1 MKISAGWKIVLYA
14 FVVVLLVQ
22 GYDLAYYLMNR
33 KDSFLANLGL
43 VTLFTM
49 FAGTLYSLYQLSA
62 VFLYILLLNLEYY
75 LTGMIYLAPSLNC
88 IYLINGIH
96 YHYFF

>member
-1 MKISAGWKIVLYA
+1 MKLSAGWKLVLYA
-14 FVVVLLVQ
+14 FIVVLLIQ

-49 FAGTLYSLYQLSA
+49 FAGTLYSLYQIG
-62 VFLYILLLNLEYY
+62 V
-75 LTGMIYLAPSLNC
+75 
-88 IYLINGIH
+88 NGIEVIKQQIEKEKQS
-96 YHYFF
+96 

>member
-1 MKISAGWKIVLYA
+1 MKISTGWKVALYA
-14 FVVVLLVQ
+14 FAVVLLIQ

-49 FAGTLYSLYQLSA
+49 NAATLYSLYQI
-62 VFLYILLLNLEYY
+62 VV
-75 LTGMIYLAPSLNC
+75 
-88 IYLINGIH
+88 NGIKIIKERIEKKEKL
-96 YHYFF
+96 

>member
-1 MKISAGWKIVLYA
+1 MKVSTGWKIVLYF

-43 VTLFTM
+43 VTLFAM
-49 FAGTLYSLYQLSA
+49 FAGTLYSLYQMG
-62 VFLYILLLNLEYY
+62 V
-75 LTGMIYLAPSLNC
+75 
-88 IYLINGIH
+88 NGIEVIKQQIEKEKQS
-96 YHYFF
+96 

>member
-1 MKISAGWKIVLYA
+1 MKVSTGWKIVLYA
-14 FVVVLLVQ
+14 FVVVLLIQ

-49 FAGTLYSLYQLSA
+49 FAGTLYLLYQIG
-62 VFLYILLLNLEYY
+62 VNGRKF
-75 LTGMIYLAPSLNC
+75 
-88 IYLINGIH
+88 INEQIEKEKKS
-96 YHYFF
+96 

>member
-1 MKISAGWKIVLYA
+1 MKISTGWKITLYA
-14 FVVVLLVQ
+14 FAVVLLIQ

-49 FAGTLYSLYQLSA
+49 NAGTLYSLYQI
-62 VFLYILLLNLEYY
+62 VV
-75 LTGMIYLAPSLNC
+75 
-88 IYLINGIH
+88 NGIKIIKEQIEKEKKS
-96 YHYFF
+96 

>member
-1 MKISAGWKIVLYA
+1 MKLEISAGWKIVLYL

-49 FAGTLYSLYQLSA
+49 FAGTLYSMYQA
-62 VFLYILLLNLEYY
+62 GV
-75 LTGMIYLAPSLNC
+75 
-88 IYLINGIH
+88 NGIE
-96 YHYFF
+96 FIKEQIKEENKEV

>member
-1 MKISAGWKIVLYA
+1 MKVSTGWKIVLYF

-33 KDSFLANLGL
+33 EDSFLANLGL

-49 FAGTLYSLYQLSA
+49 FAGTLYSFYQIG
-62 VFLYILLLNLEYY
+62 VN
-75 LTGMIYLAPSLNC
+75 GRK
-88 IYLINGIH
+88 LIEEQIKKEKQL
-96 YHYFF
+96 

>member
-1 MKISAGWKIVLYA
+1 MKISAGWKLVLYA
-14 FVVVLLVQ
+14 FAVVLLIQ

-49 FAGTLYSLYQLSA
+49 KVGTIYSFCQI
-62 VFLYILLLNLEYY
+62 VV
-75 LTGMIYLAPSLNC
+75 
-88 IYLINGIH
+88 NGIKIIQQQIEKEKKS
-96 YHYFF
+96 

>member
-1 MKISAGWKIVLYA
+1 MKVSTGWKIVLYF

-33 KDSFLANLGL
+33 KDSFLANLGI

-49 FAGTLYSLYQLSA
+49 FAGTLYSLYQ
-62 VFLYILLLNLEYY
+62 V
-75 LTGMIYLAPSLNC
+75 GV
-88 IYLINGIH
+88 NGIEVVKEQIKKEKQS
-96 YHYFF
+96 

>member
-1 MKISAGWKIVLYA
+1 MKISTGWKIVLYF

-49 FAGTLYSLYQLSA
+49 FAGTLYSFYQIG
-62 VFLYILLLNLEYY
+62 V
-75 LTGMIYLAPSLNC
+75 
-88 IYLINGIH
+88 NGIE
-96 YHYFF
+96 FIKQQIEKEKQS

>member
-49 FAGTLYSLYQLSA
+49 FAGTLYSLYQIG
-62 VFLYILLLNLEYY
+62 V
-75 LTGMIYLAPSLNC
+75 
-88 IYLINGIH
+88 NGRKLVEEQIKKEKKEL
-96 YHYFF
+96 